1 MPKCKAC
8 KQAFTP
14 FNSMQKACGPKC
26 ALELVELQKKEK
38 NKLFSSESVKKARKQ
53 LKKLSDSD
61 RSVMTRRAQAAFNT
75 YIRKRDEKEPC
86 ISCGRSPNDNNLTTG
101 SRWDAGHYRSRGANP
116 ELKFVEINC
125 WKQCVYCNRSLSG
138 NVSNF
143 RIGLTKKLTADE
155 LEWLEGPH
163 EPKKYTIEELKEIEQ
178 EYKRKLKELN

>member
-1 MPKCKAC
+1 MKTCKCGAEFV
-8 KQAFTP
+8 QYTTLM
-14 FNSMQKACGPKC
+14 NKC
-26 ALELVELQKKEK
+26 AKCLADNAKKKREED
-38 NKLFSSESVKKARKQ
+38 NKIFSRDDVKKARKQ

-61 RSVMTRRAQAAFNT
+61 RSVMTRRAQSAFNA

-143 RIGLTKKLTADE
+143 RIGLTKKLTVDE